1 MNLSAVFIHR
11 PVATVLLWMGAVL
24 AGCLGFVNLPVSPLP
39 QVDFPT
45 ISVSASVPGASAE
58 TMAATVATPLERTLG
73 RIAGV
78 TEITSSSSLG
88 SSNVTIQFELNKNI
102 NAAAREVQAA
112 INAARPLLPSA
123 MPNNPTYRKV
133 NPADSPIMILA
144 LTSERYSRGE
154 LYDMASTLL
163 AQKLAQVDGVG
174 QVSLGGSALPAVR
187 VNVEPSRLSAMGLS
201 LENLRTSI
209 AATNTNRP
217 VGFIESGSQR
227 WQIGM
232 NSQARSAD
240 EYKPLIV
247 RTNNAA
253 SVQLRD
259 VAEVKDSVQDLRTY
273 GAANGKPA
281 VVLVLNR
288 APNANIIA
296 TVDSVRAMIP
306 QLKAM
311 VPEAVNMEVVM
322 DRTTTIR
329 GSLREVEKALVMS
342 VALVLLV
349 VLLFLR
355 RLKAALI
362 PSVAVPVSLIATFG
376 IMYLLGYSLDNLS
389 LMALTVATGFVVDDA
404 IVVQENIIRH
414 LERGK
419 SAVQAA
425 LDGAREIGFTVLS
438 ISISL
443 VAVFIPVLFMGGI
456 VGRLFRE
463 FAVTLSAAIG
473 VSLLV
478 SLTLTPALAAH
489 ALDLHEKPTK
499 LSRWVGFFSRVGARV
514 NRVVRR
520 AYRRSLA
527 WSLRHSPWVLLALLL
542 TIAVNVSLYI
552 QIPKGFFPQQDAGRI
567 QGFVRGDQSAS
578 YQSME
583 AKMIELM
590 KVLQTDP
597 AVRHV
602 VGFTGGGRRNG
613 GFMFLTLKPL
623 KERDAPM
630 PVVLARMRKQVS
642 KIAGVSLFLTPAQDV
657 RIGGRQTSTDLQF
670 TLLAD
675 DLEVLR
681 QWEPKVREALS
692 TLPELV
698 DVDTDQQDKGLEYN
712 LIVDRDAASRLGL
725 SMRDIDTTLSNA
737 FSQRQVS
744 TIFNDLNQYR
754 VVLGLDDAFLQHP
767 DSLKLLRVI
776 TPEGGQVPLSA
787 FARVEQGTAPLSV
800 SHEGGFPAS
809 TISFSLAQGVSLS
822 QATAAVQNAFD
833 QLAPPVEL
841 QGRFQGSAGAFQQ
854 SLSSQ
859 PVLILVAIVTI
870 YLVLGILYESLLHPL
885 TILST
890 LPSAGVGALLA
901 LMLFDQEFG
910 VIALIGVL
918 LLIGIV
924 KKNAIL
930 MIDFALERQRKH
942 GRSAVQAIYR
952 AAVLR
957 FRPILMTTLA
967 AMLGAVP
974 LALGSGDGAELRVP
988 LGIAIVGGLLLSQLL
1003 TLYTTPVVYVLL
1015 DKARHV
1021 VMGPPAKR
1029 TIA

>member
-88 SSNVTIQFELNKNI
+88 SSNVTIQFELDKNI

-253 SVQLRD
+253 AVQLRD

-419 SAVQAA
+419 SAIQAA

-499 LSRWVGFFSRVGARV
+499 PSRWVGFFSRVGARV

-642 KIAGVSLFLTPAQDV
+642 RIAGVSLFLTPAQDV

-930 MIDFALERQRKH
+930 MIDFALERQRQH

>member
-88 SSNVTIQFELNKNI
+88 SSNVTIQFELDKNI

-489 ALDLHEKPTK
+489 ALDLHEQSTKP
-499 LSRWVGFFSRVGARV
+499 SRWVGFFSRVGARV

-930 MIDFALERQRKH
+930 MIDFALERQRQH

-1015 DKARHV
+1015 DKARHA